1 MEGHHVVL
9 AHGVELNVLDDNH
22 VVVVLREQG
31 LGDDLGAVLAEEG
44 GGVGLYDFECGVW
57 RPLSLEAS
65 SSYCTA
71 ALHSE

>member
-1 MEGHHVVL
+1 MSLMTTMSSWSSGNKALEMTSAQSWRRRV
-9 AHGVELNVLDDNH
+9 
-22 VVVVLREQG
+22 
-31 LGDDLGAVLAEEG
+31 